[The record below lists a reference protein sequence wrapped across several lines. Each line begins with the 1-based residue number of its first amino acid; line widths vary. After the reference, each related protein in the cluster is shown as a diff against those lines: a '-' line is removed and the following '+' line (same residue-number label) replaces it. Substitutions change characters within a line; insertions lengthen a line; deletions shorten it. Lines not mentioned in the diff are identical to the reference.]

1 MKSLCIKTNNSN
13 IINYLTED
21 FNKLNLSDVY
31 ISISTFK
38 IYKNVI
44 IHYKGTDIDLFI
56 NSISSLLANAII
68 LFFEEQLINNI
79 INSEFFYFTPCEK
92 NSIKSLALST
102 LKSDFANY
110 YYNYN
115 CIFTSL
121 ATYISENK
129 SLILNGFVYFRLK
142 EYVSS
147 LENFVSC
154 CVNDFI
160 ITKEYQDLISI
171 LKLYINSK
179 SPSQEFNEV
188 HLIYINNNKAL
199 LTDKNKQMI
208 STSNSSHKILSDI
221 SFSNNDFVFNT
232 LIELCPE
239 KIHIHL
245 IHSTP
250 DEFINTLELIFENK
264 LSICTDCN
272 ICEFYKII
280 SYTNE

>member
-21 FNKLNLSDVY
+21 FNNLNLSDVY
-31 ISISTFK
+31 FSISTFK

-56 NSISSLLANAII
+56 NSISSLLANVII

-79 INSEFFYFTPCEK
+79 INSEFFYFTPNEK

-121 ATYISENK
+121 ATYIAENK
-129 SLILNGFVYFRLK
+129 SLILNGFVSFRLK
-142 EYVSS
+142 EYVTS

-179 SPSQEFNEV
+179 SPLQEFNEV

-245 IHSTP
+245 INSTP
-250 DEFINTLELIFENK
+250 DDFINTLELIFENK
-264 LSICTDCN
+264 LTICTDCS
-272 ICEFYKII
+272 ICEIYKIM
-280 SYTNE
+280 SYNTE